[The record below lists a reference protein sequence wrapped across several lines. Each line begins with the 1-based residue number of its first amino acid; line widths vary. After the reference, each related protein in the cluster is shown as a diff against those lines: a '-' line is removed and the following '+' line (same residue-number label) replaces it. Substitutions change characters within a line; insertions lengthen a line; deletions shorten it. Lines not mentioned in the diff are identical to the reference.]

1 MTSCS
6 ILLRKSHSDSH
17 WPLPYMG
24 RASRV
29 AHGMTLFFI
38 KMMCN
43 HKVLGIGAVLGQN
56 PGKTLLFSKQNRWQM
71 DVPPETYETYEQR
84 INAWL
89 FFVNDQGIMV
99 TMNDQISMVSQPQL
113 PTSANHPVLFMC
125 FSMVFWAMPI
135 SSCQGTTFDELQ
147 GLHPLRSEPSR
158 SHRPWNS
165 APPAPGPKPG
175 PTGIRSG
182 PKAPR
187 VFPKKLPVFLAAEMG
202 SLGSSPQKRN
212 VWTVWTSAS
221 TYQW

>member
-1 MTSCS
+1 MLNPFEKKPFGFSLTTPLHGTSIPRCTW
-6 ILLRKSHSDSH
+6 DD
-17 WPLPYMG
+17 
-24 RASRV
+24 
-29 AHGMTLFFI
+29 TFFI

-125 FSMVFWAMPI
+125 FSMVF
-135 SSCQGTTFDELQ
+135 
-147 GLHPLRSEPSR
+147 
-158 SHRPWNS
+158 
-165 APPAPGPKPG
+165 
-175 PTGIRSG
+175 
-182 PKAPR
+182 
-187 VFPKKLPVFLAAEMG
+187 
-202 SLGSSPQKRN
+202 
-212 VWTVWTSAS
+212 
-221 TYQW
+221 